1 MRFIELFFVN
11 KRVSKQIGYIPIK
24 PLKLSLIQD
33 VNKWK
38 KYVTEFKIE
47 KVLKFLTTGFFG
59 FYYHYRFYRILGV
72 AAAAG
77 AEVYA
82 EALWSVFNEDF

>member
-1 MRFIELFFVN
+1 
-11 KRVSKQIGYIPIK
+11 
-24 PLKLSLIQD
+24 LIQD

-82 EALWSVFNEDF
+82 EAPGASSMRIFDQSYRKVSG